1 MEKESTLIRYQL
13 EYPVNSS
20 PRVLYNFLS
29 SPSGLS
35 EWFCDDVDIRDNT
48 YIFKW
53 DDSSQK
59 AMLLSARPGK
69 SIRFRWDDMPEDTF
83 FEFAIQVDD
92 LTKDVALIITDFVPE
107 EDEESTKMLWNSQID
122 ALKHS
127 LGS

>member
-48 YIFKW
+48 YTFKW
-53 DDSSQK
+53 DDDSQK
-59 AMLLSARPGK
+59 ATLLSAKPGK
-69 SIRFRWDDMPEDTF
+69 SIRFKWDDMPEDTF

-92 LTKDVALIITDFVPE
+92 LTKDVALIITDFVSE